1 MPLQID
7 EVNAELVA
15 PPKPE
20 QAARSQGSKAGPDL
34 RGQFELLQ
42 QRQKRL
48 RAD

>member
-7 EVNAELVA
+7 EVTAELVA

-20 QAARSQGSKAGPDL
+20 NVAKSRGSKAELDL
-34 RGQFELLQ
+34 RGQFELLL